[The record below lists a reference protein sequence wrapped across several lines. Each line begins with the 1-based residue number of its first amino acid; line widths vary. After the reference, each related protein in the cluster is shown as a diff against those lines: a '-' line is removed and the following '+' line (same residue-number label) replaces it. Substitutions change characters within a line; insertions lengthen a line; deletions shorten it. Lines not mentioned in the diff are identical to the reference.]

1 MKRIA
6 RRDSPPHKRY
16 RRDPGSNG
24 RDSSSYRGYG
34 NVGNRSRPMQPS
46 PVYERRNPRP
56 GSSSFSRSP
65 REYGDSGRQTG
76 SGSYHSGP
84 PIRRFPHRSSG
95 SSGNMRSSDVYS
107 QGSSHSD
114 RFLQGLV
121 PGGELVGPSGTKIDP
136 VFAAAAA
143 AALNATLAAPS
154 VSSSNMYSPN
164 SSATVAAVAAAAM
177 NAAAIA
183 AALGGASNQPNGGA
197 GSNFQLPGIPS
208 QSSLKRSSR
217 SPTYERRGG
226 GYRGERIRERDSPTY
241 RNEMPRRTSSSL
253 GGGHPSPE
261 DDPSATRTLFVGNLP
276 PDIRISELRQIFDV
290 YGILEDVD
298 IKRPQSSNSNEP
310 AYAFLKYVNVSM
322 AYRAKL
328 GMTGK
333 RIAGY
338 VCKIGYGKV
347 TPTRCLWVG
356 GLGPWTNYPMFA
368 SLVERFSRP
377 KKIVWPS
384 GKGYA
389 NILYHSTEAAA
400 AAANLLRGYPLG
412 TGNHRLRVDFTDES
426 HMLIS
431 GTIDSLRRGRPSGS
445 SANDRTY
452 RPRRESNRHPR
463 SVSRSPVRPPSR
475 RSSSSNTSSA
485 TKSATPCPSS
495 RSRSRSPSPTV
506 AVPEDISLET
516 ACSIEEVAACLAGP
530 IWKAV
535 FVLKKSNFSCR
546 LHAVSGDSALADQ
559 LFPRQ
564 QPKPPQTPPDDE
576 DDNGGGA
583 VGAVVGEGEEKRP
596 AGSPENNNNSCA
608 VEPPL
613 LRISQ
618 RMKMDPAKLED
629 VRKRMKS
636 VGSGGYCVLLA
647 TEAANE
653 TVPAAGAENHNRPL
667 RDLINYLASK
677 EAAGVVLMGNDQEHQ
692 QQQQGV
698 EDQHRMDSEPS
709 GVLHVL
715 PPGEFA
721 VSLLVEGGASCL
733 QEKRVEPGDKY
744 LVILLLK
751 NYGLV

>member
-1 MKRIA
+1 
-6 RRDSPPHKRY
+6 
-16 RRDPGSNG
+16 
-24 RDSSSYRGYG
+24 
-34 NVGNRSRPMQPS
+34 
-46 PVYERRNPRP
+46 
-56 GSSSFSRSP
+56 
-65 REYGDSGRQTG
+65 
-76 SGSYHSGP
+76 
-84 PIRRFPHRSSG
+84 
-95 SSGNMRSSDVYS
+95 MRSSDVYS

-290 YGILEDVD
+290 Y
-298 IKRPQSSNSNEP
+298 
-310 AYAFLKYVNVSM
+310 VSWRM
-322 AYRAKL
+322 
-328 GMTGK
+328 
-333 RIAGY
+333 
-338 VCKIGYGKV
+338 
-347 TPTRCLWVG
+347 
-356 GLGPWTNYPMFA
+356 WTLSAP
-368 SLVERFSRP
+368 
-377 KKIVWPS
+377 
-384 GKGYA
+384 
-389 NILYHSTEAAA
+389 
-400 AAANLLRGYPLG
+400 NLLILMSQL
-412 TGNHRLRVDFTDES
+412 THF
-426 HMLIS
+426 
-431 GTIDSLRRGRPSGS
+431 S
-445 SANDRTY
+445 SANPTGTRAPY
-452 RPRRESNRHPR
+452 L
-463 SVSRSPVRPPSR
+463 RSPVRPPSR

-516 ACSIEEVAACLAGP
+516 ACSIEEGCCLSS
-530 IWKAV
+530 WSYLEAV
-535 FVLKKSNFSCR
+535 F
-546 LHAVSGDSALADQ
+546 VSGDSALADQ

-583 VGAVVGEGEEKRP
+583 K
-596 AGSPENNNNSCA
+596 
-608 VEPPL
+608 PPL
-613 LRISQ
+613 LRNQSADEDGPS
-618 RMKMDPAKLED
+618 KVED

-636 VGSGGYCVLLA
+636 QQMRRFQLQVL
-647 TEAANE
+647 
-653 TVPAAGAENHNRPL
+653 ENHKPSATRSYQLPGEQRGSWCGTN
-667 RDLINYLASK
+667 
-677 EAAGVVLMGNDQEHQ
+677 GNDQEHQ

-698 EDQHRMDSEPS
+698 EDPHRMDSDPLECCMFS
-709 GVLHVL
+709 
-715 PPGEFA
+715 
-721 VSLLVEGGASCL
+721 L
-733 QEKRVEPGDKY
+733 QESSQS
-744 LVILLLK
+744 LCW
-751 NYGLV
+751 